1 MGGYI
6 CFDFLYVIGEEDYR
20 RYLKKGIFKY
30 CPDKIMKVFG
40 SKIIMDIVDIKEN
53 IIGKSFGIS
62 PLMPKEKDK
71 FIDEIIHSINNI
83 EERDFKNIVFDSSYI
98 FDNEDILK
106 IERETS
112 FSVADGKMVM
122 AEFLPHVLNEIFQEM
137 KEDLRRKEILIIGED
152 DPSFYL
158 LVENLS
164 KGIGFLTVT
173 DEKRGYIDEL
183 TSNTLEKTGLSIFY
197 SQNVDKILSNYSIII
212 NFKEKNIIDSNKL
225 RKKSVVF
232 DLSRNKIFLTQIKEK
247 TIVPIEDFLFST
259 KGKIKINEYFAP
271 EEKIFSNKYEL
282 LEQHDY
288 KDFLGILANG
298 REYTIEEFVII
309 HRSNKI
315 KL

>member
-1 MGGYI
+1 MEYHLL
-6 CFDFLYVIGEEDYR
+6 CR
-20 RYLKKGIFKY
+20 RK
-30 CPDKIMKVFG
+30 
-40 SKIIMDIVDIKEN
+40 
-53 IIGKSFGIS
+53 
-62 PLMPKEKDK
+62 KDK

-173 DEKRGYIDEL
+173 DEKRNYIDEL

-232 DLSRNKIFLTQIKEK
+232 DLSRNKILLTQIKEK